1 MNSFCHQTS
10 PVGFGGTK
18 VFPIE
23 TITLLVTIGT
33 YPQQLTWEITF
44 LAVDCFS
51 TYNVIIRRPTLNT
64 WRAVTSMHH
73 LLVKCP
79 IEYRIGEAHGGQMM
93 ARECYIA
100 ILEMDDHLQLLKHQR
115 IMGHCGVNEGT
126 GRNLPRLLRLNHPAS
141 WSISSTSP
149 HPSFLSDRKRSLP
162 KKWTKP

>member
-33 YPQQLTWEITF
+33 YPQQLTREITF
-44 LAVDCFS
+44 LVVDCFS
-51 TYNVIIRRPTLNT
+51 AYNAIIGQPTLNT
-64 WRAVTSMHH
+64 WRAATSMHH
-73 LLVKCP
+73 LLVKFP
-79 IEYRIGEAHGGQMM
+79 TEYRIGEAHRGQMM

-100 ILEMDDHLQLLKHQR
+100 MLEMDDHLWVLKHQR
-115 IMGHCGVNEGT
+115 TMGHCGANEGN
-126 GRNLPRLLRLNHPAS
+126 GRNLPKLLRPNHPAS
-141 WSISSTSP
+141 WSINSTSP
-149 HPSFLSDRKRSLP
+149 HPSFLSDRRRSLP